1 MSKDSESTQLERLQ
15 KVLARA
21 GIASRRNAEKLILE
35 GHVMVNGKVITEL
48 GTKVN
53 ALNDKI
59 KVHGK
64 LIYTQ
69 VESLYLAFYKPKAV
83 ISALSDPEG
92 RPTISDY
99 LKQLPSRVIPIGRM
113 DFNTEGLM
121 LLTNDGDLAE
131 KISKSRDITKTY
143 MIKVKGH
150 PTKEALTFLKKGV
163 FTRDGVLRFADYGVD
178 SKLKNKSWL
187 KVVVSE
193 GAKLDIKEIFNRR
206 GLMVD
211 RIVRSHIGQ
220 ITIEH
225 LTPGEYEFLRKKDFE
240 RLLSPLT
247 KQALPK
253 SKRPQSPKRK

>member
-1 MSKDSESTQLERLQ
+1 MSKNSESTQLERLQ

-21 GIASRRNAEKLILE
+21 GIASRRNAEKMILE
-35 GHVMVNGKVITEL
+35 GHVMVNGKVVTEL

-53 ALNDKI
+53 AQNDKI

-64 LIYTQ
+64 LIYTE
-69 VESLYLAFYKPKAV
+69 VEPLFLAFYKPKAV

-92 RPTISDY
+92 RPTITDY

-113 DFNTEGLM
+113 DYNTEGII

-131 KISKSRDITKTY
+131 KILKSREINKTY

-150 PTKEALTFLKKGV
+150 PTEESLAFLKKGV
-163 FTRDGVLRFADYGVD
+163 FTRDGVLRFADFGVD
-178 SKLKNKSWL
+178 AKLKNKSWL

-211 RIVRSHIGQ
+211 RIVRTHVGHL
-220 ITIEH
+220 TIEH
-225 LTPGEYEFLRKKDFE
+225 LAAGEYEFLRKKDFE
-240 RLLSPLT
+240 RLLLPPAKT
-247 KQALPK
+247 ATPK
-253 SKRPQSPKRK
+253 SKRPARK